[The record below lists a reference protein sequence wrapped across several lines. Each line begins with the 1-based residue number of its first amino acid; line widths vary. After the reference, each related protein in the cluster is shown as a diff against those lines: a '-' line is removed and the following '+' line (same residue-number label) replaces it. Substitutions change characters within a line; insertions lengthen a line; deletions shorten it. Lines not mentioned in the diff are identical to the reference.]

1 MHNSYIGMLK
11 TILKSII
18 VRILTWEAKLVLRK
32 YKPKIVAITGSV
44 GKTSAK
50 DAIYSVL
57 SSTFFTRKSIKS
69 FNSEIGVPLTILGC
83 GSGWNNP
90 FLWLRNI
97 IEGAMLIILP
107 NHYPKWLVL
116 EVGAD
121 RPGDIESITKW
132 LKPDIGVVT
141 KLADVPV
148 HVEFF
153 ENAEA
158 LYREKSFLVQA
169 VKSDGVVVLNSDDE
183 NVLSMRDLT
192 SAKVLL
198 YGTKAPAEVIATSY
212 RILYEET
219 DRRKIPKGV
228 VFDVSH
234 GKEFA
239 RVNIFGGLGLQHL
252 YSALAGVAVGR
263 SLDIK
268 IEKISKSFFK
278 HETPK
283 GRMKILGGVKD
294 TTLIDDSYNSSPL
307 ALMEALNT
315 LELIETRGRKIA
327 VLGDMLELGRFSPDE
342 HKKAGEKV
350 AQVAGILFT
359 VGIRARGI
367 AEGAQNAG
375 MSEANIFQFED
386 SAKAG
391 KEIERMLSP
400 YDVVLVKGSQGIRT
414 ERVME
419 EIMAEPERKDELLVR
434 QEREWM
440 VR

>member
-1 MHNSYIGMLK
+1 MKSVLK
-11 TILKSII
+11 NL
-18 VRILTWEAKLVLRK
+18 VVLVLTWEAKLVLKK
-32 YKPKIVAITGSV
+32 YKPKIVAVTGSV

-50 DAIYSVL
+50 DAIYTVL
-57 SSTFFTRKSIKS
+57 SGSLFARKSDKS

-83 GSGWNNP
+83 RNGWNNP
-90 FLWLRNI
+90 FIWLRNI
-97 IEGAMLIILP
+97 IEGIMLIILP

-121 RPGDIESITKW
+121 RPGDIENLSKW
-132 LKPDIGVVT
+132 IAPDIAVVT

-153 ENAEA
+153 EDAEA
-158 LYREKSFLVQA
+158 LYREKAFLVRA
-169 VKSDGVVVLNSDDE
+169 VKNDGVVILNSDDE
-183 NVLSMRDLT
+183 DVLSMREQT
-192 SAKVLL
+192 TARTLL
-198 YGTKAPAEVIATSY
+198 FGTKSPAEVIATSY
-212 RILYEET
+212 RVLYEET
-219 DRRKIPKGV
+219 DMNKTPNGI

-239 RVNIFGGLGLQHL
+239 RINIFGGLGLQHL

-263 SLDIK
+263 ALNIK

-278 HETPK
+278 HETPR
-283 GRMKILGGVKD
+283 GRMKILRGVKD
-294 TTLIDDSYNSSPL
+294 SILIDDSYNSSPL

-315 LELIETRGRKIA
+315 LELIETTGRKIA

-350 AQVAGILFT
+350 AKVAQILFT
-359 VGIRARGI
+359 IGVRARGI
-367 AEGAQNAG
+367 AEGALNAG
-375 MSEANIFQFED
+375 MSEKDIFQFED
-386 SAKAG
+386 SGKAG
-391 KEIERMLSP
+391 KELEQKLKS

-434 QEREWM
+434 QEREWI
-440 VR
+440 RR